1 MAFLYRKNMY
11 GPTPQFEEDIAA
23 GTISKGD
30 LIAKNGSSLGMI
42 RCVAITEDIRGVA
55 AHDAV
60 TDDDLLYYP
69 WLPGLVFE
77 VPVEGTT
84 YVDATH
90 KNTAVD
96 LYDGD
101 SVIDSVQPGADTYK
115 TVYLLGM
122 ADGEVASA
130 TTKVLV
136 TPKYAF
142 KCNDLDV
149 ST

>member
-11 GPTPQFEEDIAA
+11 GPTPQFEEDTAG
-23 GTISKGD
+23 GTISEGD
-30 LIAKNGSSLGMI
+30 LIMKDGTSLGVI
-42 RCVAITEDIRGVA
+42 RTTAITDTVIGVA
-55 AHDAV
+55 ANDAV
-60 TDDDLLYYP
+60 SADKLLYYP
-69 WLPGLVFE
+69 WLPGFVFE

-96 LYDGD
+96 FYDGGD
-101 SVIDSVQPGADTYK
+101 VIDSVQPGAVTYK
-115 TVYLLGM
+115 SVFLLGM

-136 TPKYAF
+136 TPKFAF
-142 KCNDLDV
+142 QYSDLL
-149 ST
+149 S